1 MKIPSTPKNR
11 TELSVFSG
19 ERLTES
25 QSTVWDEDYD
35 RGSDGNFIFP
45 GKRPKPPV
53 ATQSH
58 LTENQCTIWAE
69 DYFHEILSQEKRR
82 TERSGKPVLLMLLDL
97 KAIFTDSKAKRDIC
111 SDIAFLSSA
120 TRDSDIKGWYEYG
133 SIMGVI
139 FTEIGEI
146 DINIAKARIVQ
157 KVTEGVKNATGIDYI
172 GDHAIS
178 FKIIPEESFKNSA
191 HKAPINIKKLPEE
204 PAGGNLSALLSRAL
218 SAFMRQRCFLFLVDI
233 LLITLAQ
240 VIGGGHSG
248 YEPESF
254 HDYLGN
260 FWPAV
265 LLYPVALYIFGLY
278 EVERKL
284 QPAKSLLRLTIAGA
298 LVGFALAVFSYVIAD
313 TRSGLGLLGFKMI
326 LAFVFVTGWRMV
338 YGYYSLAANG
348 KTGTLVIGAGESAMG
363 VYRLLKNC
371 NSPYEVKGFIDDDP
385 ELQGKVMGSPAVVGT
400 SDRLIEVA
408 QELGIR
414 SAIVAVDRPH
424 TPRFIRAILEA
435 RMAGI
440 EITELPSVYERFS
453 GRVPVQIVED
463 QWLLYSDGFHLLS
476 RDYIQK
482 MKRLADFA
490 ISGLLLVLSFP
501 LMLATALAIRLDSA
515 GPVFYRQER
524 VGRAGKIFRVFKFR
538 SMTLDAEDLGAQWA
552 QKRDPRVTRVGKWI
566 RLFRIDELPQIWNVF
581 LGEMS
586 LIGPRPERPQFV
598 KDLETFI
605 PYYSLR
611 HSVRPGIS
619 GWAQVNYPYGASIED
634 ARRKLEY
641 DLYYV
646 KNMSLLLDLKII
658 FRTVGV
664 VLMGDGAR

>member
-1 MKIPSTPKNR
+1 M
-11 TELSVFSG
+11 FSD

-25 QSTVWDEDYD
+25 QCTVWDEDCD
-35 RGSDGNFIFP
+35 RTSDGNFILTDKQQ
-45 GKRPKPPV
+45 KRLLG
-53 ATQSH
+53 TDSR
-58 LTENQCTIWAE
+58 LSENQCMIWAE

-82 TERSGKPVLLMLLDL
+82 TERSGKPVLLMLLNL
-97 KAIFTDSKAKRDIC
+97 KAIFNGSRAKRDIC

-146 DINIAKARIVQ
+146 DINIAKARILQ
-157 KVTEGVKNATGIDYI
+157 KVTEGLKNSTGVDHI

-178 FKIIPEESFKNSA
+178 FKIIPEESCKNSA
-191 HKAPINIKKLPEE
+191 HKAPIHLKKLPEE
-204 PAGGNLSALLSRAL
+204 PARGNLSALLSRAL
-218 SAFMRQRCFLFLVDI
+218 SSFMRQRCFLFLVDI
-233 LLITLAQ
+233 LLIALAQ
-240 VIGGGHSG
+240 VIGSGGYSG
-248 YEPESF
+248 YEPDSYYF
-254 HDYLGN
+254 GN
-260 FWPAV
+260 FWLV
-265 LLYPVALYIFGLY
+265 LLLYPVALYIFGLY
-278 EVERKL
+278 EVERKH
-284 QPAKSLLRLTIAGA
+284 QPAKSLLHLAIAGV
-298 LVGFALAVFSYVIAD
+298 LVGFALGVFSYIVAD
-313 TRSGLGLLGFKMI
+313 SRFGPGLLGLKMV

-348 KTGTLVIGAGESAMG
+348 KTATLVIGAGELAMG
-363 VYRLLKNC
+363 VYRLLKSF

-435 RMAGI
+435 RMAGM
-440 EITELPSVYERFS
+440 EIMELPSVYERFS
-453 GRVPVQIVED
+453 GRIPVQIIED

-476 RDYIQK
+476 REYIQK

-490 ISGLLLVLSFP
+490 ISGLLLLLSFP
-501 LMLATALAIRLDSA
+501 LMLVTALAIRLDSA
-515 GPVFYRQER
+515 GPVFYRQDR
-524 VGRAGKIFRVFKFR
+524 VGRAGKVFRVFKFR
-538 SMTLDAEDLGAQWA
+538 SMTLDAETLGAQWA

-634 ARRKLEY
+634 SRRKLEY
-641 DLYYV
+641 DLFYV